1 MRIVLLDE
9 DDRRERCGLCSLP
22 SLYLVVL
29 VLTIEAP
36 DENKSIHTEIEF
48 PACAAHADNMSMF
61 LDKTVTSNKKKLFL
75 QLP

>member
-1 MRIVLLDE
+1 MRILLLDE
-9 DDRRERCGLCSLP
+9 DSKRERCGLCSLP
-22 SLYLVVL
+22 SLYIVVL

-36 DENKSIHTEIEF
+36 GENKSIHTELEF
-48 PACAAHADNMSMF
+48 QACAAHADSMSMF